1 MNKVVVGMS
10 GGVDSS
16 VAAALLKE
24 QGYDVIGVTMKLHN
38 TFQADGGCCSVF
50 NANDALRVAQ
60 KIGIPHYVMSF
71 SDDFEKFVID
81 YFINEYKRGRTPNPC
96 TACNKYIKFDALL
109 KKAKT
114 FGADYVATGH
124 YAKVTQKNGRYLLER
139 AGDRKKDQTYFLYS
153 LSQYQLAHILMPLSD
168 ITKEKTR
175 EIAENLGLVTAK
187 KKDSQE
193 ICFVPDN
200 DYASFIEKKAGL
212 SERGSFIFNGKTVGE
227 HKGIIHYTVGQ
238 RKGLGLALGEPVY
251 ITKIDPKSN
260 NIYLGADSER
270 YKKELT
276 ASDVTF
282 IPFDTLCGPIE
293 CTAKI
298 RYNAKDSKCTV
309 RPVEGG
315 VHVEFEEAQRA
326 VTPGQSVVFYDNN
339 TVLGGGTINA

>member
-1 MNKVVVGMS
+1 M
-10 GGVDSS
+10 
-16 VAAALLKE
+16 LLR
-24 QGYDVIGVTMKLHN
+24 
-38 TFQADGGCCSVF
+38 FQCERCLAGS
-50 NANDALRVAQ
+50 A
-60 KIGIPHYVMSF
+60 KIGIPHYVKNF

-109 KKAKT
+109 KSKLSVRTTSQRGITRKSR
-114 FGADYVATGH
+114 
-124 YAKVTQKNGRYLLER
+124 KNGRYLLER

>member
-60 KIGIPHYVMSF
+60 KIGIPHYVMNF

-81 YFINEYKRGRTPNPC
+81 YFINEYNGEDAQPMHRVQQI
-96 TACNKYIKFDALL
+96 YKFDALL

-227 HKGIIHYTVGQ
+227 HKGIIHYTVGSA
-238 RKGLGLALGEPVY
+238 KALAWHSASRY
-251 ITKIDPKSN
+251 I
-260 NIYLGADSER
+260 
-270 YKKELT
+270 
-276 ASDVTF
+276 
-282 IPFDTLCGPIE
+282 
-293 CTAKI
+293 
-298 RYNAKDSKCTV
+298 
-309 RPVEGG
+309 
-315 VHVEFEEAQRA
+315 
-326 VTPGQSVVFYDNN
+326 
-339 TVLGGGTINA
+339 